1 MNFFKALFGSSEE
14 NSEEKKVQD
23 KEKNFDMFKYD
34 GVKAL
39 KMGEFVYAI
48 KCFNSALDI
57 KEDLEIRDYLS
68 QALIHNNELLPAY
81 EQLRIISET
90 MPDNQAVLL
99 MMAKVTY
106 MLEDYNAMA
115 DACEKAMLIDDKN
128 PEMSYL
134 YAQACI
140 GQDDHVNAVAML
152 TKAISLKVDY
162 NEAYLLRGR
171 TLLKM
176 GDVKSADEDASYLME
191 HDGENEDALMLKA
204 QVEKAKGEMDEAINY
219 YNKVVDVNPFA
230 IEAYR
235 ERGNVKLEKGDK
247 VGATEDMQKVLE
259 LDPKQVA
266 DVNGEYSAEGVEQKI
281 KSAYRNIDPLGVYN

>member
-1 MNFFKALFGSSEE
+1 
-14 NSEEKKVQD
+14 
-23 KEKNFDMFKYD
+23 
-34 GVKAL
+34 
-39 KMGEFVYAI
+39 
-48 KCFNSALDI
+48 
-57 KEDLEIRDYLS
+57 
-68 QALIHNNELLPAY
+68 
-81 EQLRIISET
+81 
-90 MPDNQAVLL
+90 
-99 MMAKVTY
+99 
-106 MLEDYNAMA
+106 
-115 DACEKAMLIDDKN
+115 
-128 PEMSYL
+128 
-134 YAQACI
+134 
-140 GQDDHVNAVAML
+140 VNAVAML

-247 VGATEDMQKVLE
+247 DGATEDMQKVLE